1 MTSVVSA
8 PLVACDEEPRV
19 DLVLRGGR
27 MGPLLAERLGLAPAS
42 SHVLDAKYEP
52 GASCTVL
59 HQLGSELITVRLS
72 LDGDDPSDGR
82 GIVVAPDTRAFRFP
96 DDPSLGGLAAAM
108 DPVWLGPRLGEA
120 LGTDLRIHRISF
132 VRYRPA
138 KRATLR
144 VEGWSRTADGQR
156 VRRVLFAKIYH
167 RATKAAAVYDEARRL
182 VPWAAA
188 REDLGLAPAVA
199 FLADVPMVV
208 HEGVTGTPLDA
219 LLRRGE
225 ESALARAGAALAA
238 LHRAPLVS
246 ARERSIDAELAR
258 FGRRAAAI
266 EQVAPAV
273 GEQLGAV
280 ATALVAARPTV
291 EPAPSS
297 LVHGDCKPSQF
308 LIGGAGATLLDLD
321 HCGLAEPASDVGTF
335 LATIRQQALR
345 GTLAG
350 RPGDPL
356 PAEQRFLDAY
366 RAAADADD
374 RFVMSARWY
383 QAVALC
389 RKALRAFARS
399 PRSPLAAALGAE
411 AARLTLEDP

>member
-8 PLVACDEEPRV
+8 PLVSCDEEPRV

-82 GIVVAPDTRAFRFP
+82 GVVVAPDTRAFRFP

-266 EQVAPAV
+266 ERVAPAV

-291 EPAPSS
+291 EPAPVGPGPRRLQAQPVPDRRGGRHPPRSRP
-297 LVHGDCKPSQF
+297 LRAGRAGLGRGDLPRHHPP
-308 LIGGAGATLLDLD
+308 AGA
-321 HCGLAEPASDVGTF
+321 P
-335 LATIRQQALR
+335 R
-345 GTLAG
+345 GP
-350 RPGDPL
+350 R
-356 PAEQRFLDAY
+356 
-366 RAAADADD
+366 
-374 RFVMSARWY
+374 
-383 QAVALC
+383 
-389 RKALRAFARS
+389 RS
-399 PRSPLAAALGAE
+399 PRRPPAGRAAVPG
-411 AARLTLEDP
+411 RVPRRRRC

>member
-1 MTSVVSA
+1 
-8 PLVACDEEPRV
+8 
-19 DLVLRGGR
+19 

-52 GASCTVL
+52 GVRCTVL

-72 LDGDDPSDGR
+72 LDGDDPADGR
-82 GIVVAPDTRAFRFP
+82 GPGRGAGARAFRFP
-96 DDPSLGGLAAAM
+96 DDPSCAGLAAAM

-120 LGTDLRIHRISF
+120 LGTDLRLQPGQL

-144 VEGWSRTADGQR
+144 VEGVVPDRRRARRCRQR
-156 VRRVLFAKIYH
+156 LFAKIYH

-182 VPWAAA
+182 VAMGRGPGGPRAGSA
-188 REDLGLAPAVA
+188 RSP

-208 HEGVTGTPLDA
+208 HERVDGHA
-219 LLRRGE
+219 ARRAARGPRR
-225 ESALARAGAALAA
+225 ESALACGGPPRSPPCTEPAGQPPGAL
-238 LHRAPLVS
+238 
-246 ARERSIDAELAR
+246 RSTPSWPASVDGPGPSNGWRRPSGTSSGLLASR
-258 FGRRAAAI
+258 
-266 EQVAPAV
+266 PASPR
-273 GEQLGAV
+273 
-280 ATALVAARPTV
+280 RPTV
-291 EPAPSS
+291 EPAPLGPGPRRLQAQPVPARRRRAS
-297 LVHGDCKPSQF
+297 
-308 LIGGAGATLLDLD
+308 TLLDLD

-335 LATIRQQALR
+335 LATLRQQALR
-345 GTLAG
+345 GALAG

-366 RAAADADD
+366 RVAADADD
-374 RFVMSARWY
+374 RLVMSARWY

-399 PRSPLAAALGAE
+399 PRSPLAVALGAE

>member
-8 PLVACDEEPRV
+8 PPVSCDEEPRV

-72 LDGDDPSDGR
+72 LDGDDTADGR
-82 GIVVAPDTRAFRFP
+82 GVVVAPGTRAFRFP
-96 DDPSLGGLAAAM
+96 DDPLLGGLAAAL
-108 DPVWLGPRLGEA
+108 DRAWLGPRLGEA
-120 LGTDLRIHRISF
+120 LGADLRVQRISL

-144 VEGWSRTADGQR
+144 VEGWSRTADGRR
-156 VRRVLFAKIYH
+156 VRRVLYAKIYH
-167 RATKAAAVYDEARRL
+167 RASKAAAVYDEARRL

-188 REDLGLAPAVA
+188 RDDLGLAPAVA

-208 HEGVTGTPLDA
+208 HDGVTGTPLDA
-219 LLRRGE
+219 RLRQGE
-225 ESALARAGAALAA
+225 QSALDSAGAALAG

-246 ARERSIDAELAR
+246 TRERSIDAELAR

-266 EQVAPAV
+266 GRVAPTV

-280 ATALVAARPTV
+280 ATALIAARPTV
-291 EPAPSS
+291 EPASS
-297 LVHGDCKPSQF
+297 GLVHGDCKPSQF
-308 LIGGAGATLLDLD
+308 LIGPEGATLLDLD

-335 LATIRQQALR
+335 LATLRQQALR
-345 GTLAG
+345 AALAG
-350 RPGDPL
+350 RPADPM

-374 RFVMSARWY
+374 RLVLSARWY

-399 PRSPLAAALGAE
+399 PRSPLAPALGAE
-411 AARLTLEDP
+411 AARLALEDP